1 MVVTRRRECPL
12 CDCCLDATEPAT
24 HGLDEEGGC
33 RIESKDSQSL
43 LPVNV
48 SLYSVD
54 SVSSLA
60 LLQSASIPG
69 RKSISG
75 GGGSRRR
82 VSHTSHSATR
92 FSPSLSP
99 GAPGSE
105 KEERKSRLGRRLPN
119 ACGGSFSA
127 RRQIG
132 VHGTE
137 AGQDQ
142 EATEVDGLGASS
154 QSHSQSQ
161 SQ

>member
-1 MVVTRRRECPL
+1 MTVVSMRLSLLLTDL
-12 CDCCLDATEPAT
+12 MKK
-24 HGLDEEGGC
+24 GGC

-48 SLYSVD
+48 SLYSMD

-69 RKSISG
+69 RKEQ
-75 GGGSRRR
+75 RRR
-82 VSHTSHSATR
+82 QQQETSQSLSHSATR

-105 KEERKSRLGRRLPN
+105 KEERKSRLGRILPN
-119 ACGGSFSA
+119 ACGASFSG

-137 AGQDQ
+137 AGQ
-142 EATEVDGLGASS
+142 AGPGKRLRSRLR
-154 QSHSQSQ
+154 
-161 SQ
+161 